1 MNLSPHFTLKEMTKS
16 ATATRL
22 GIPNIPDSFQFK
34 NLKRVAQ
41 EILEPVREH
50 YKTPFSPTSGFRC
63 PKLNKAIGGAAN
75 SQHTRGEAVDF
86 EVPGIANQDLAE
98 WILRNMGF
106 DQLILEYYDP
116 DIPDSGWVH
125 VSVVPW
131 DNRGEALIFDGRN
144 YRPL

>member
-1 MNLSPHFTLKEMTKS
+1 MNLSPHFTLKELTKS

-22 GIPNIPDSFQFK
+22 GIPNIPDSFQLK

-63 PKLNKAIGGAAN
+63 PKLNKEIGGAAN

-98 WILRNMGF
+98 WIVRNMGF